1 MQVAVAGAGVI
12 GLSLARS
19 LLQAG
24 HEVTVYDRAEVP
36 NPHASSVDRSRLI
49 RYAYGRQ
56 AGYAGMVDDAYA
68 AWDRLW
74 AELGESHYVRTGT
87 LVLAQPGAT
96 WARDSAN
103 ALAAMGRPVEWL
115 DPAEAEAR
123 YPLLDLTGVE
133 RAFYVPSGGVLHAE
147 RVVAALARRVR
158 ALGGTVREQCPVES
172 VDTVSGRMVLAD
184 GTRGQ
189 ADMLLLAPGPWA
201 ARLLPDLEQRLTPS
215 RQVVTYGDIP
225 PGTRAQW
232 DAMPMVLDIGKD
244 SGFYAVPPVLGEPL
258 KVGDHSFSLQGDPD
272 WDREPGADELRGIF
286 ESAGVRLKGFD
297 AYRLRDGRTC
307 FYTVAAE
314 ERFVVEQRGRA
325 AVFAGFSG
333 HGFKFGPLIGERF
346 AEVAAGRRS
355 FESFARWAEGE
366 GG

>member
-1 MQVAVAGAGVI
+1 MQVAVVGAGVI

-19 LLQAG
+19 LLHAG

-56 AGYAGMVDDAYA
+56 AGYAGMVDDAYG

-74 AELGESHYVRTGT
+74 AELGESHYIRTGT
-87 LVLAQPGAT
+87 LVLAQHGAT

-103 ALAAMGRPVEWL
+103 TLAAMGRPAEWL

-123 YPLLDLTGVE
+123 YPLLDLTGIE
-133 RAFYVPSGGVLHAE
+133 RAFHVPTGGVLHAE
-147 RVVAALARRVR
+147 RIVAALARHVR
-158 ALGGTVREQCPVES
+158 ALGGTVREECPVES
-172 VDTVSGRMVLAD
+172 VDTALGCLVLAD
-184 GTRGQ
+184 GTHVR

-201 ARLLPDLEQRLTPS
+201 ARLLPDLASRLTPS

-225 PGTRAQW
+225 PETGTQW

-258 KVGDHSFSLQGDPD
+258 KVGDHSFSLKGDPD
-272 WDREPGADELRGIF
+272 REREPGVEELREMF
-286 ESAGVRLKGFD
+286 ESASVRLKGFD
-297 AYRLRDGRTC
+297 AYQLRDGRTC
-307 FYTVAAE
+307 FYTVAPE
-314 ERFVVEQRGRA
+314 ERFIVEQRGRA

-346 AEVAAGRRS
+346 AEVAARRRS
-355 FESFARWAEGE
+355 FESFARWAEGKWE
-366 GG
+366 